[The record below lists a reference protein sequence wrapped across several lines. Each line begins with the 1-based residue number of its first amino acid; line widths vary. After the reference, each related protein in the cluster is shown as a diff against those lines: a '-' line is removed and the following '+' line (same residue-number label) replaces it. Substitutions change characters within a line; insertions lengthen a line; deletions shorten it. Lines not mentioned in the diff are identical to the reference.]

1 MITINNEDFEGFRNF
16 EKLYCKTLNT
26 SEFDDVAGVENHLAC
41 FNKQY
46 FFWADNDKRYTI
58 EFHNNRIKIV
68 SYDDESGMKTFLVL
82 TSIKFA

>member
-1 MITINNEDFEGFRNF
+1 MNKFNCININTLENIGT
-16 EKLYCKTLNT
+16 KL
-26 SEFDDVAGVENHLAC
+26 SHFDEIPN
-41 FNKQY
+41 
-46 FFWADNDKRYTI
+46 NDKRYTI